1 MKPDLDKSKY
11 IRILVYPLY
20 LYKTMA
26 NQIPDD
32 FYRIGSVAALT
43 GIAVERLRAW
53 ERRHGFSPAHKNG
66 RTRFYSADQLEKL
79 KTIKHLID
87 RGQTVSSVI
96 NLSESQLHQRLT
108 DQPAPTIRPSALTAD
123 AFSPKIGLVGANLLQ
138 LEQRQDSSGHL
149 NIVARWANLNA
160 LLDPGQQQEQ
170 PDVLVLQVPVL
181 SSQEIAKAQQALPGC
196 KIISAYQFA
205 TAAELSRCQ
214 GQDAPILKWPLDWRE
229 IEYTCLEESKRYL
242 KSMGYAH
249 RRFSDEELIALS
261 VGDDD
266 PNRPTQHLVE
276 AIHQVNA
283 LAAFLQ
289 SCAEENSGGA
299 ESDTGKSAALSGAC
313 GDAAYARAYLETA
326 LQAVSASASAG
337 DTSQPTAASN
347 NAGLTH

>member
-1 MKPDLDKSKY
+1 M
-11 IRILVYPLY
+11 
-20 LYKTMA
+20 T

-53 ERRHGFSPAHKNG
+53 ERRHGFRPAHKNG

-79 KTIKHLID
+79 KKIKHLID

-96 NLSESQLHQRLT
+96 NLSESQLHQRLSA
-108 DQPAPTIRPSALTAD
+108 QPSPTMSATAQTED
-123 AFSPKIGLVGANLLQ
+123 VFSPKVGLVGANLLQ
-138 LEQRQDSSGHL
+138 LEQRQDSTGHL
-149 NIVARWANLNA
+149 DIVARWANLSA
-160 LLDPGQQQEQ
+160 LLDQGQQQEQ

-181 SSQEIAKAQQALPGC
+181 SSQEITKAQQALPGC

-214 GQDAPILKWPLDWRE
+214 RQDAPVLKWPLDWRE
-229 IEYTCLEESKRYL
+229 IEFTCLEESKRYL
-242 KSMGYAH
+242 KSVGYAK

-289 SCAEENSGGA
+289 SCAEENSNGT
-299 ESDTGKSAALSGAC
+299 ESDTHKSAALSDAC

-326 LQAVSASASAG
+326 LQAVCASTPASDAYPPMAPSDNTG
-337 DTSQPTAASN
+337 PT
-347 NAGLTH
+347 H

>member
-1 MKPDLDKSKY
+1 M
-11 IRILVYPLY
+11 
-20 LYKTMA
+20 T
-26 NQIPDD
+26 NHIPDD

-79 KTIKHLID
+79 KKIKHLID

-108 DQPAPTIRPSALTAD
+108 DQTTDTISATMQPGEAL
-123 AFSPKIGLVGANLLQ
+123 SPKVGLVGANLLQ
-138 LEQRQDSSGHL
+138 LEQQQDSNEHL

-160 LLDPGQQQEQ
+160 LLDQGQQQEQ

-181 SSQEIAKAQQALPGC
+181 SSQDIAKAQQALPGC

-214 GQDAPILKWPLDWRE
+214 SQDAPVLKWPLDWRE
-229 IEYTCLEESKRYL
+229 VEYTCLEESKRYL
-242 KSMGYAH
+242 KSVGYAK

-283 LAAFLQ
+283 LAAYLQ
-289 SCAEENSGGA
+289 SCAEEGGDGA
-299 ESDTGKSAALSGAC
+299 GLNTGKSAALSGAC
-313 GDAAYARAYLETA
+313 GDAAFARAYLETA
-326 LQAVSASASAG
+326 LQAVTASASAG
-337 DTSQPTAASN
+337 DTYKPLASSDS
-347 NAGLTH
+347 AGLTH

>member
-1 MKPDLDKSKY
+1 MT
-11 IRILVYPLY
+11 I
-20 LYKTMA
+20 
-26 NQIPDD
+26 QIPDD

-43 GIAVERLRAW
+43 GIAVERLCAW

-79 KTIKHLID
+79 KKIKHLID

-108 DQPAPTIRPSALTAD
+108 DQTTDTISATMQPGEAL
-123 AFSPKIGLVGANLLQ
+123 SPKVGLVGANLLQ
-138 LEQRQDSSGHL
+138 LEQQQDSNEHL

-160 LLDPGQQQEQ
+160 LLDQGQQQEQ

-181 SSQEIAKAQQALPGC
+181 SSQDVAKAQQALPGC

-214 GQDAPILKWPLDWRE
+214 SQDAPVLKWPLDWRE
-229 IEYTCLEESKRYL
+229 VDCTCLEESKRYL
-242 KSMGYAH
+242 KSVGYAK

-283 LAAFLQ
+283 LAAYLQ
-289 SCAEENSGGA
+289 SCAEEGG
-299 ESDTGKSAALSGAC
+299 DGTGVNTGKSAALSGAC
-313 GDAAYARAYLETA
+313 GDAAFARAYLETA
-326 LQAVSASASAG
+326 LQAVTASASAG
-337 DTSQPTAASN
+337 DTYQPLASSDS
-347 NAGLTH
+347 AGLTH